1 MDPVYLYLIAVAVLA
16 IVVYACIRWID
27 FGFTKAEDKRR
38 YKMAKSCIRCYNDG
52 QKQMAKSLIRNI
64 NNNLFKMCQEMSD
77 L

>member
-38 YKMAKSCIRCYNDG
+38 YKMAKGCIRCYNDG